1 MTTWIPQPGSRQVEV
16 VSFDYWNTLVHESFS
31 GALVAARLPAIQR
44 NLAAAEFSVSIEELT
59 AAHAVAQAEFEI
71 VSSQGS
77 IYETSHAATRMSAEL
92 NLPADAVELIQHGFD
107 VGSADADVSI
117 APEVPESLE
126 RLRSAGLRM
135 AIVCD
140 VGLTPSNVLMEWLD
154 RNGLANYFSVAAFS
168 DRIGQ
173 YKPGPA
179 MFEHV
184 IHELDVDDPGV
195 VVHIGDRR
203 RTDVVGAR
211 MSGLRSARYSGV
223 FDDQADLPDADL
235 VVSSMS
241 AFVDAVLGV

>member
-1 MTTWIPQPGSRQVEV
+1 MTASKAQPASRKVEV
-16 VSFDYWNTLVHESFS
+16 VSFDYWNTLVHESFP
-31 GALVAARLPAIQR
+31 GALVAARLPAIR
-44 NLAAAEFSVSIEELT
+44 HELAAAELSVSIDVLA

-71 VSSQGS
+71 VSSQGT
-77 IYETSHAATRMSAEL
+77 IYDTTHAATRMSAEL
-92 NLPADAVELIQHGFD
+92 GLPADAVELIQYGFD

-117 APEVPESLE
+117 VPEVPESLE

-140 VGLTPSNVLMEWLD
+140 VGLTPSDVLMGWLD
-154 RNGLANYFSVAAFS
+154 RRGLASYFSAAAFS
-168 DRIGQ
+168 DRIGE

-184 IHELDVDDPGV
+184 MHELNVDDPKCV
-195 VVHIGDRR
+195 IHIGDRR
-203 RTDVVGAR
+203 RTDVAGAR

-223 FDDQADLPDADL
+223 FDDRADLPEADL

-241 AFVDAVLGV
+241 AFVDAVLAD